1 MDIDALIEGNLAFQN
16 SSFKYF
22 KEDYEALVKDG
33 QAPGVLFIGCSDS
46 RVMPDLIV
54 NSKPGDMFILRNIG
68 NFVPPF
74 KADNDYHGS
83 AAVIEY
89 AVSILNV
96 KHIIVCGHSHCGAC
110 QALYQEFNNDIGLI
124 HVRKWLELGEKAKA
138 YVLQNFSTTLT
149 REEIYR
155 KTEKVSI
162 LYQLKNLLTYPEVKK
177 RIEQDD
183 LEIHGW
189 YYKIEDGT
197 IETYDKEKR
206 CFEMIGWDNF
216 VKK

>member
-1 MDIDALIEGNLAFQN
+1 MDIDTLIEGNLTFQN

-22 KEDYEALVKDG
+22 KEDYEALVEHG
-33 QAPGVLFIGCSDS
+33 QAPRVLFIGCSDS
-46 RVMPDLIV
+46 RVVPDLIV

-96 KHIIVCGHSHCGAC
+96 KHIIICGHSHCGAC
-110 QALYQEFNNDIGLI
+110 QALYQEFNDDVELI
-124 HVRKWLELGEKAKA
+124 HVRKWLQLGEKAKKD
-138 YVLQNFSTTLT
+138 VLEKFSQTLT
-149 REEIYR
+149 QEEIYR
-155 KTEKVSI
+155 TTEKVSI
-162 LYQLKNLLTYPEVKK
+162 LYQLQNLLTYPEVKK
-177 RIEQDD
+177 RIEEKK

-197 IETYDKEKR
+197 IETYNQAKKRFEK
-206 CFEMIGWDNF
+206 MN
-216 VKK
+216 